1 VKTGAFSTALLLVL
15 AVLAGSSGGA
25 GSAAV
30 GEGAAGSW
38 VVVQQDGARVVFDS
52 PPERRGARLVGR
64 LLAGGALV
72 SLPLARI
79 DEAAT
84 RAANDPGAPKPA
96 PAPTAT
102 PVPRPF
108 ETPALGDLVKLRTS
122 GEEARAHLEGARK
135 GTPSPP
141 RAVRDVPPVEVAEPT
156 DLLGRGER
164 YWRERADRR
173 REALEAA
180 AADRQVA
187 ERVLA
192 EAERAWLGVSEA
204 ETTTYVLYLLA
215 ARERAERARQRH
227 LTEQQRW
234 EELGEEARKAG
245 AYPGWLR

>member
-1 VKTGAFSTALLLVL
+1 MKAGAFAAAFVFV
-15 AVLAGSSGGA
+15 VLAGGAAGG
-25 GSAAV
+25 
-30 GEGAAGSW
+30 EKAAGSW
-38 VVVQQDGARVVFDS
+38 VVVQSDGARVVFES

-64 LLAGGALV
+64 LLSGSALV
-72 SLPLARI
+72 SLPLSRI

-84 RAANDPGAPKPA
+84 RAANEPGAPGPA

-102 PVPRPF
+102 PAPRPF
-108 ETPALGDLVKLRTS
+108 ETPPLGDLVKLRTS
-122 GEEARAHLEGARK
+122 GEEARAHIEGARK
-135 GTPSPP
+135 GTPAP
-141 RAVRDVPPVEVAEPT
+141 RSATHDVRPVEVAEPT

-164 YWRERADRR
+164 YWRERAGER

-180 AADRQVA
+180 AEDRQIA
-187 ERVLA
+187 ERLLA
-192 EAERAWLGVSEA
+192 EAERAWLGLSEA

-227 LTEQQRW
+227 LREQQRW

>member
-1 VKTGAFSTALLLVL
+1 MKGGFPAALALGLIL
-15 AVLAGSSGGA
+15 MAGSV
-25 GSAAV
+25 GSAGTDAG
-30 GEGAAGSW
+30 GEMPDGSW
-38 VVVQQDGARVVFDS
+38 VVVQRDGARVVFDS
-52 PPERRGARLVGR
+52 PPERKGTRLVGR

-84 RAANDPGAPKPA
+84 RVANEPGTPRPA

-102 PVPRPF
+102 PAPRPF
-108 ETPALGDLVKLRTS
+108 ETPPLGDLVKLRAS
-122 GEEARAHLEGARK
+122 GEEARAHIEGARK
-135 GTPSPP
+135 GTPAPP
-141 RAVRDVPPVEVAEPT
+141 SAARDVPPVEVAEPT

-164 YWRERADRR
+164 YWRNRADQR

-192 EAERAWLGVSEA
+192 EAERAWLGLSEA
-204 ETTTYVLYLLA
+204 ETTTFVLHLLE

-227 LTEQQRW
+227 LREEKRW